1 MANLLEF
8 WLNLLVTPN
17 HLNTVQDNLQAADR
31 AMLVDA
37 AFGGVFYGLAVT
49 ERGGG
54 ANLSVDVSAGAS
66 YDADGARCRTPSTQ
80 NVDVSNDYDGT
91 PTGVAGVGNEKWL
104 SVSIRFKRAESVPYV
119 DGNSVPGNFVQDESY
134 EFVVKQGAEA
144 GAGLAARPA
153 LLADAVL
160 LADVKI
166 VYGTTQVLNAA
177 ISTTRRQLPFD
188 LSGTVHTLRA
198 GRVGGSGGA
207 LEQLLGW
214 LDGHIDGSADKH
226 AASAINYAGGGNW
239 ADGTTNPAATAEA
252 QFDKIIADLTNTG
265 TSQSGAR
272 KIYSEAI
279 PGAAGPTIAG
289 GHIWSHLSALKYLA
303 NLEYL
308 GGTTWADGTTNP
320 AANAEAALDKV
331 ISDLATT
338 SSSGGLARV
347 GCGARTRWLGGR
359 TNPATTAF
367 AALDKV
373 ITDLSA
379 QTASDDGM
387 ERVGGEARSG
397 SPNSLSA
404 GSAASQVAELLG
416 FTNTNANTISD
427 YGSKAWG
434 RILHTG
440 GGAGSA
446 TIVDNENI
454 TSVTVNTSTV
464 VITFST
470 PFADTNYAPLLTP
483 LEDFYRYIAETGS
496 FTPTTM
502 AVSLRDAATNAV
514 VDPSTA
520 LLKFSLD
527 VKGRQ

>member
-226 AASAINYAGGGNW
+226 AASAVDYAGG
-239 ADGTTNPAATAEA
+239 
-252 QFDKIIADLTNTG
+252 
-265 TSQSGAR
+265 S
-272 KIYSEAI
+272 
-279 PGAAGPTIAG
+279 
-289 GHIWSHLSALKYLA
+289 
-303 NLEYL
+303 
-308 GGTTWADGTTNP
+308 TWADGTTNP
-320 AANAEAALDKV
+320 ATTVEAQLDKNISDLAGSAGGARV
-331 ISDLATT
+331 GASSFSFGVTNITGATVQAQIAQVAAATNLYYAGGGTWADGTTNPATSVEAQLDKNISDLATT

-347 GCGARTRWLGGR
+347 GCGARTTWLGGR
-359 TNPATTAF
+359 TNPAATAF

-373 ITDLSA
+373 ITDISA
-379 QTASDDGM
+379 QTAGDDGM

-483 LEDFYRYIAETGS
+483 LEDFYRYIAEASS